1 MIELDG
7 ENLALEDAARVVFA
21 GEPVRMGER
30 ARAQVARSA
39 ARVEEIVT
47 AGVPVYGINTG
58 FGALSTESIP
68 GDHLRE
74 LQRNIILSHSV
85 GVGDP
90 LPEPAV
96 RAMILFRINSF
107 LKGASGIRPEPI
119 EYLIDLLNAGIHPV
133 VPAQGSVG
141 SSGDLAPLAHLAAVL
156 IGEGEATSDG
166 SRFSGREALRR
177 IGRRP
182 LELGPKEGLALLN
195 GTQYMTGVGF
205 LVHHQG
211 TRLLN
216 AAVGAAALSLE
227 GLRGFSAP
235 FDPRLHAARPHPGQ
249 VRIAGL
255 IRELTAGSALL
266 DSTDGDVQD
275 AYSLRC
281 IPQVLGPAWEALQY
295 LRSKLEI
302 EINSATDNPLLFP
315 DGVVLSGGNFH
326 GEVIGLGLETATLAL
341 AEVGSISERRT
352 DRLLNSPDRGLPQF
366 LVQERGINS
375 GFMLA
380 QYTAAA
386 LVSEN
391 KVLCHPALADSI
403 PTSGGKED
411 HNSMAAIAAHKGLR
425 ICENLSR
432 IVAIE
437 LLCAAQALDFQGVEK
452 AGEGTRALHARIR
465 ERFPHLDSDQPLAPG
480 IERLSAAIMK
490 GEITDGII

>member
-281 IPQVLGPAWEALQY
+281 IPQVLGP
-295 LRSKLEI
+295 
-302 EINSATDNPLLFP
+302 T
-315 DGVVLSGGNFH
+315 
-326 GEVIGLGLETATLAL
+326 
-341 AEVGSISERRT
+341 
-352 DRLLNSPDRGLPQF
+352 
-366 LVQERGINS
+366 
-375 GFMLA
+375 
-380 QYTAAA
+380 
-386 LVSEN
+386 
-391 KVLCHPALADSI
+391 
-403 PTSGGKED
+403 
-411 HNSMAAIAAHKGLR
+411 
-425 ICENLSR
+425 
-432 IVAIE
+432 
-437 LLCAAQALDFQGVEK
+437 
-452 AGEGTRALHARIR
+452 
-465 ERFPHLDSDQPLAPG
+465 
-480 IERLSAAIMK
+480 
-490 GEITDGII
+490 